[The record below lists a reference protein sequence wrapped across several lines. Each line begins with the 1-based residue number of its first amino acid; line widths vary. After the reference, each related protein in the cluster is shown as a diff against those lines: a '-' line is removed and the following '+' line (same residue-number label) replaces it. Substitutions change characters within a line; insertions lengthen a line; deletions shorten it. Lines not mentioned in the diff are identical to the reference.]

1 MIEPASLGATL
12 YVPADRPDL
21 LQIALGGKYPE
32 LRSVIFCLE
41 DAVSESRI
49 PVALANLQ
57 ALFDGLKASGSKS
70 RDRPTLFARPRH
82 AAMLGEIAGMSGVE
96 ELEGFVL
103 PKVTAETLDDYVKV
117 LPSDRHCIM
126 PTIETREAFDP
137 EAMTA
142 LRSKLLLIRD
152 RVLVIRI
159 GGNDLL
165 RTIGAR
171 RSRLRTIY
179 QGPVGAVIANLVT
192 TFVPYGFS
200 MSSAVCDCFDDP
212 DLLRE
217 EVELDLDHGLWT
229 KSAIHPRQVSL
240 IHDLY
245 RVSVEDLSTA
255 RAIIDVKAPAVFSM
269 NGSLIEPATHA
280 AWAKNILLRSESFG
294 ILSAPQMAMISA

>member
-1 MIEPASLGATL
+1 MIQPASLGATL
-12 YVPADRPDL
+12 YVPADRTDL

-41 DAVSESRI
+41 DAVSETRI

-57 ALFDGLKASGSKS
+57 ALLDGLKASGSVWI
-70 RDRPTLFARPRH
+70 DRPTLFVRPRH
-82 AAMLGEIAGMSGVE
+82 AAMLRVIAGMSGVE
-96 ELEGFVL
+96 AVAGFVL
-103 PKVTAETLDDYVKV
+103 PKVTADSLDDYVRV

-137 EAMTA
+137 DAMRA
-142 LRSKLLLIRD
+142 LRSKLLLIQS

-171 RSRLRTIY
+171 RSHLRTIY
-179 QGPVGAVIANLVT
+179 QGPVGAVIASLVT

-200 MSSAVCDCFDDP
+200 MSSAVCDCFDDA

-217 EVELDLDHGLWT
+217 EVEIDLDHGLWT

-255 RAIIDVKAPAVFSM
+255 RAIIDVKAPAVFSI
-269 NGSLIEPATHA
+269 NGSLIEPATHT
-280 AWAKNILLRSESFG
+280 AWANNILLRSEIFG
-294 ILSAPQMAMISA
+294 ILNVPPKALISA